1 MIAVATVATTS
12 GGNPVLTKQQLRKAG
27 NSYVVTIPKEEVER
41 HGWHEG
47 QLLEVQVNALEL
59 RPVLGRE
66 LQETVDR
73 LIDEHEDALRYLAG
87 R

>member
-1 MIAVATVATTS
+1 MIT
-12 GGNPVLTKQQLRKAG
+12 QQLRKSG

-41 HGWHEG
+41 HGWREG
-47 QLLEVQVNALEL
+47 QLLAVQVNALEV
-59 RPVLGRE
+59 RPVLNRE
-66 LQETVDR
+66 LQDVVDR

>member
-1 MIAVATVATTS
+1 M
-12 GGNPVLTKQQLRKAG
+12 LTRQHLRKAG

-41 HGWHEG
+41 EGWQEG
-47 QLLEVQVNALEL
+47 QFLEVQVNALET
-59 RPVLGRE
+59 RPVLSRD
-66 LQETVDR
+66 LQASVDR